1 MKKDLEGTLPGGP
14 VVSNLPTNAED
25 TGSIPGLGT
34 RIQHAMR
41 QLSPCAMT
49 TESHLGLPR

>member
-1 MKKDLEGTLPGGP
+1 MKKDLEGTLPGCP
-14 VVSNLPTNAED
+14 VVSNLPTNAGD
-25 TGSIPGLGT
+25 TGSILGLGT
-34 RIQHAMR
+34 RIQHAVG